1 MTPANV
7 ASKSIDTVP
16 KSWADDSSSSTFI
29 NICGNKGTAL
39 FFITVKIQSIVSIL
53 NWFHITKKNEE
64 EQPKCFLLKRS
75 FWLQAGQPAVT
86 PEHFRLCHLSSAPGH
101 MPTFYASHARSLC
114 KCCEWQERH
123 HGRHYQSLS
132 TCSAVLHPGALPLG
146 KEMFSNSPQDAFFEA
161 SKHSSLEL
169 CWHFSE

>member
-64 EQPKCFLLKRS
+64 EQPKYFLLKRL

-101 MPTFYASHARSLC
+101 MPTFLCFPCQKPSQMLWMTREAPWAPLPKSQHLLCSLASWCPSPW
-114 KCCEWQERH
+114 K
-123 HGRHYQSLS
+123 GD
-132 TCSAVLHPGALPLG
+132 VL
-146 KEMFSNSPQDAFFEA
+146 
-161 SKHSSLEL
+161 
-169 CWHFSE
+169 